1 MIAYLKGVLL
11 SKSTDTIIIDNN
23 GLGYEVFVPLSTFY
37 TLPDEEGQEVSLHIY
52 THVREDA
59 FTLFGFNTVL
69 EKKIFRLLISV
80 SGIGPKL
87 AINILSG
94 IGPDSL
100 LEAIAQGDVARL
112 QSIPGVGKKTAERIS
127 LELKDKAQ
135 STRSDADLPPVK
147 ISSQEDKEVRDDALS
162 ALVNL
167 GYSSKAA
174 GKAVDNA
181 LSKPCELTLETVIT
195 EALRVLAG

>member
-1 MIAYLKGVLL
+1 MIAHLKGFLL
-11 SKSTDTIIIDNN
+11 SKSTSSVIVDNN

-37 TLPDEEGQEVSLHIY
+37 TLPDEEGQEVSLHIH

-59 FTLFGFNTVL
+59 FILFGFGTIL

-94 IGPDSL
+94 IGPESL
-100 LEAIAQGDVARL
+100 LDAIAQGDVTKL

-135 STRSDADLPPVK
+135 SARADVDLPPVK
-147 ISSQEDKEVRDDALS
+147 ISSQEDKEFRDDALS
-162 ALVNL
+162 ALINL

-174 GKAVDNA
+174 GAAVDKA
-181 LSKPCELTLETVIT
+181 LSKTGEITLERIIT
-195 EALRVLAG
+195 EALRVLA